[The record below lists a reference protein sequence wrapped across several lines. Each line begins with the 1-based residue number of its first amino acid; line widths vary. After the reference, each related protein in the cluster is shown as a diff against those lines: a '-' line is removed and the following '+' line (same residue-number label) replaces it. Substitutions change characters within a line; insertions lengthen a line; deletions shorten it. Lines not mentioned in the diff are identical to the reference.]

1 MLLMIL
7 YLHKM
12 NAYEVYLDKVAIA
25 LILSL

>member
-1 MLLMIL
+1 MFLMIL

-12 NAYEVYLDKVAIA
+12 NAYEAYLDKVAIA